1 MVQVEVWCGLPRS
14 SQYKWPCVSACLYMV
29 DVEGGKRRKN
39 TDVCVDEN
47 EDDSDPDTESWGVV
61 FGRLCGYCLLNH
73 YDIPVFLISF
83 IILYLSVDRCCY
95 CVVVVA
101 IMSALLCMRFPVL
114 NAPLWSALVVLYFHK
129 DWNVNFGNLRFH
141 WSRAP

>member
-1 MVQVEVWCGLPRS
+1 M
-14 SQYKWPCVSACLYMV
+14 CLCMGDVAGRRKTNDVNDVYV
-29 DVEGGKRRKN
+29 DV
-39 TDVCVDEN
+39 N
-47 EDDSDPDTESWGVV
+47 EDSDSETESWGGVC
-61 FGRLCGYCLLNH
+61 GRLCGYCLLNH

-83 IILYLSVDRCCY
+83 VILYFSVDRCCY

-129 DWNVNFGNLRFH
+129 DWSINFGNMRFH

>member
-1 MVQVEVWCGLPRS
+1 
-14 SQYKWPCVSACLYMV
+14 MV
-29 DVEGGKRRKN
+29 DGGGISIGRYN
-39 TDVCVDEN
+39 AESYVDVN
-47 EDDSDPDTESWGVV
+47 EEESDSEAESAGVIC
-61 FGRLCGYCLLNH
+61 GRLCGYCLLNH

-83 IILYLSVDRCCY
+83 VILYFSVDRCCY

-129 DWNVNFGNLRFH
+129 DWSINFGNMRFH

>member
-1 MVQVEVWCGLPRS
+1 MAA
-14 SQYKWPCVSACLYMV
+14 CVSVCMV
-29 DVEGGKRRKN
+29 DAGSKKTVDGRCN
-39 TDVCVDEN
+39 SDLYVDVN
-47 EDDSDPDTESWGVV
+47 EDNDSEAESCGVV
-61 FGRLCGYCLLNH
+61 CGRFCGYCLLNH

-83 IILYLSVDRCCY
+83 IVLYFSVDRCCY

-129 DWNVNFGNLRFH
+129 DWSINFGNMRFH
-141 WSRAP
+141 WSRSN